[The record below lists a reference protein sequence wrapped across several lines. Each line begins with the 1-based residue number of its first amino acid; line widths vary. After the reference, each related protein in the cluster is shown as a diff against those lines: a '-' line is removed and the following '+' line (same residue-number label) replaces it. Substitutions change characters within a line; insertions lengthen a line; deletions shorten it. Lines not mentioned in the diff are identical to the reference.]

1 MKISKNQLKSMIM
14 EELQS
19 VMNEQDQFPFTSDED
34 FVPGLNPFGA
44 ASSPQDSGQD
54 RFPFTSDEDFIPGL
68 NPFGVASAPLDQPAR
83 EAFTKRGARR
93 AARDLRADDGLR
105 KNLGRAG
112 RQALR
117 SQFPGPIDVDGVAG
131 TRRSTYRMADIDA
144 IAGRVAQ
151 PAMKD
156 PRADLV
162 NALAANAADAQTEA
176 PRPAL
181 SSPTLSPEE
190 TRAVNFRGAGGY
202 TYAQDPN
209 DPGSFYYSGP
219 GGKTG
224 YAKAGTAAA
233 KSIQAEM
240 ETGTSLYRAPA
251 APSAPPPQSRRAGAP
266 GGAGGTYSSAAYKAR
281 QASPFFEHLATPNI
295 TEMIYEAL
303 LEEFGK

>member
-1 MKISKNQLKSMIM
+1 MKISKKQLKSMIM

-19 VMNEQDQFPFTSDED
+19 VISEQVDVYGGPTVEPSEFDPDRTEFYGTFEPGGPN
-34 FVPGLNPFGA
+34 FVGPEL
-44 ASSPQDSGQD
+44 
-54 RFPFTSDEDFIPGL
+54 
-68 NPFGVASAPLDQPAR
+68 PLDQPAR

-112 RQALR
+112 RQKLR
-117 SQFPGPIDVDGVAG
+117 SQFPGRAADGGVAG

-151 PAMKD
+151 PAMED

-162 NALAANAADAQTEA
+162 NALAANAAGAQTEV
-176 PRPAL
+176 PRPAP
-181 SSPTLSPEE
+181 SSPSLSPEE

-209 DPGSFYYSGP
+209 DPGSFYFSGP

-224 YAKAGTAAA
+224 YAKAGTPEAR
-233 KSIQAEM
+233 SIQAEM
-240 ETGTSLYRAPA
+240 ETGTSLYH
-251 APSAPPPQSRRAGAP
+251 
-266 GGAGGTYSSAAYKAR
+266 
-281 QASPFFEHLATPNI
+281 EHLATPNI